1 MKMSPQCKQFSR
13 RWHGENPYNAASF
26 LIWPSRAGLPTRS
39 ISTEITMNQDQLKQA
54 VARAAI
60 EYITP
65 KLFNDAIIGVGTGST
80 ANFFIDY
87 LGEIKQ
93 RFAGA
98 VASSDAS
105 AERLK
110 KLGIDVLDC
119 NSVSQL
125 EVYVDGADE
134 SNAYL
139 HLIKGGGAAL
149 TREKIVRAVSKEFVC
164 IADESK
170 WVDVLGKFP
179 LPVEVIP
186 MARSYVARE
195 LVKMGG
201 TPVYRDG
208 VVTDNGNV
216 ILDVYNL
223 QIIDPVGLEIS
234 INQITGVV
242 TNGLFAAKP
251 ADVLLLGTKD
261 GVKTLYPR

>member
-1 MKMSPQCKQFSR
+1 M
-13 RWHGENPYNAASF
+13 
-26 LIWPSRAGLPTRS
+26 T
-39 ISTEITMNQDQLKQA
+39 QDQLKQA

-60 EYITP
+60 DYITP

-80 ANFFIDY
+80 ANFFIDF
-87 LGEIKQ
+87 LGEIKH

-105 AERLK
+105 AARLQ

-119 NSVSQL
+119 NSVSDL
-125 EVYVDGADE
+125 VVYVDGADE
-134 SNAYL
+134 TNPNL
-139 HLIKGGGAAL
+139 QLIKGGGAAL

-195 LVKMGG
+195 LVKLGG

-208 VVTDNGNV
+208 VITDNGNV
-216 ILDVYNL
+216 ILDVHNL
-223 QIIDPVGLEIS
+223 KIVDPTGLESS

-251 ADVLLLGTKD
+251 ADVLLLGTTA
-261 GVKTLYPR
+261 GIRTLRAAR

>member
-1 MKMSPQCKQFSR
+1 M
-13 RWHGENPYNAASF
+13 
-26 LIWPSRAGLPTRS
+26 T
-39 ISTEITMNQDQLKQA
+39 QDQLKQA

-65 KLFNDAIIGVGTGST
+65 KLHNDAIIGVGTGST
-80 ANFFIDY
+80 ANFFIDF
-87 LGEIKQ
+87 LGDIKH
-93 RFAGA
+93 RFSGA

-105 AERLK
+105 AARLK

-119 NSVSQL
+119 NSVSEL
-125 EVYVDGADE
+125 VVYVDGADE
-134 SNAYL
+134 SNAHL

-223 QIIDPVGLEIS
+223 QIIDPVALETS

-242 TNGLFAAKP
+242 TNGLFAAKA